1 MFYLQ
6 KHIEHES
13 HFVPALGEGKM
24 HVKTLARHSEDMK
37 TPEDERKVHEE
48 WEFQQQTSQGKRR
61 KKSGPLMPCP
71 ACEKAMAAQ

>member
-1 MFYLQ
+1 MKAILFLRPV
-6 KHIEHES
+6 EE
-13 HFVPALGEGKM
+13 KM

-48 WEFQQQTSQGKRR
+48 WDFQQQTSQGKRR
-61 KKSGPLMPCP
+61 KKSGSLMPCP